1 MKGQGDLLLYRFKK
15 ACVDGWTTLK
25 NVYSSP
31 INHIRKIYIL
41 KYMLVSAI
49 GMLPLIID
57 VGSDYMAA
65 DKTIMMLIK
74 EYSIKGSFTWTFIT
88 IGLCAIMDGNF
99 FWSQQGKNNLAAPN
113 KGIYSAIWT
122 FTCAQIVYY
131 IILSK
136 TPEIYI
142 DKVNFVAHIS
152 IALAGVIYVLCFI
165 YQISLA
171 TCSYNY
177 ETYLDHASAK

>member
-1 MKGQGDLLLYRFKK
+1 MKGQGDLLLFRFIK
-15 ACVDGWTTLK
+15 ACVDGWMTLK

-31 INHIRKIYIL
+31 INRIRQIYIS
-41 KYMLVSAI
+41 KYMLVSAV
-49 GMLPLIID
+49 GMPPLLID

-74 EYSIKGSFTWTFIT
+74 EYSIKGSFIWTFIT

-113 KGIYSAIWT
+113 KSVYNAIWV
-122 FTCAQIVYY
+122 FTGVQIVYY

-142 DKVNFVAHIS
+142 DKVNCVAYIS
-152 IALAGVIYVLCFI
+152 IALAGIIYVLCFI

-177 ETYLDHASAK
+177 ETYLDHAPAK